1 MMIATAILNV
11 KEIKFTTESLLFY
24 LNSYGC
30 RIQDIQ
36 KINFILQTNINAIQY
51 FINNNTTITM
61 ARYTETNKIIQ
72 FIGVEENE
80 DIVSCDTK
88 KLNILAKNY
97 VKLKYREK
105 LGKKILLKKL
115 KIPSKYYKAN

>member
-1 MMIATAILNV
+1 MMIATAILNI

-61 ARYTETNKIIQ
+61 ARYAETNKIIQ
-72 FIGVEENE
+72 FIGEGVEENE
-80 DIVSCDTK
+80 DIVSRDTK
-88 KLNILAKNY
+88 KL
-97 VKLKYREK
+97 
-105 LGKKILLKKL
+105 KIQ
-115 KIPSKYYKAN
+115 SKYYKAN